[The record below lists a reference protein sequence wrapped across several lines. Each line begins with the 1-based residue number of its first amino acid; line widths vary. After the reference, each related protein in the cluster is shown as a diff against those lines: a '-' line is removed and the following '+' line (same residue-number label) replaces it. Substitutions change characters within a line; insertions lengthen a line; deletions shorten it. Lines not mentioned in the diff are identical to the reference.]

1 VPRITLSDATLRSLA
16 IPQKGQQSYWD
27 ASFKAGSFACRV
39 SRGGTKTFVI
49 KYRRRRYT
57 IGQYPTLS
65 LSEARTEARKL
76 LAEFTL
82 GKVRPQS
89 LSYAKAVELF
99 IEEKEKSRRASTA
112 AAYKGL
118 LNRIG
123 LSGPVAEITHQEVRR
138 RLGRINTSG
147 AYNHRLV
154 ALKVFFN
161 WCHRNRYITDNP
173 TLGFAKQTRP
183 KKKRVLT
190 DDELT
195 AVWNAAE
202 QTEGHFNTIV
212 KLLMLTGQR
221 RNELAAL
228 KGSYYSHNQQTI
240 CLPSELA
247 KNHRE
252 HLFPIGASCAELL
265 SEILKKPQHV
275 SGYIFFVK
283 TISGSPFSAWSKSK
297 KALDKLATIEPWTL
311 HDLRRT
317 FRTGL
322 ARLGVQPQIAER
334 LVNHISARTEMEE
347 VYDEHTYMDEMRD
360 AMNRWEAHLTA
371 LIEKKLAA

>member
-16 IPQKGQQSYWD
+16 IPEKGQQSYWD

-89 LSYAKAVELF
+89 FSFAKAVELF
-99 IEEKEKSRRASTA
+99 IEEKKKSRRASTA
-112 AAYKGL
+112 AAYEGL

-123 LSGPVAEITHQEVRR
+123 LSGPVAEITHQEIRR
-138 RLGRINTSG
+138 RLTRIKTPG
-147 AYNHRLV
+147 AYNHHLV

-161 WCHRNRYITDNP
+161 WCHRNRYVTDNP
-173 TLGFAKQTRP
+173 TLGIAKQTTL
-183 KKKRVLT
+183 KKKRVLA
-190 DDELT
+190 DEELK
-195 AVWNAAE
+195 AVWSAAE
-202 QTEGHFNTIV
+202 QTEGHFGIIV
-212 KLLMLTGQR
+212 KLLILTGQR
-221 RNELAAL
+221 RNEIAAL

-240 CLPSELA
+240 CLPSELT

-252 HLFPIGASCAELL
+252 HTFPIGSLVSALL
-265 SEILKKPQHV
+265 IPLPINHDAWLFPARGKSQ
-275 SGYIFFVK
+275 
-283 TISGSPFSAWSKSK
+283 TPFNGWSKSK
-297 KALDKLATIEPWTL
+297 QSLDKLANIPHWTL

-317 FRTGL
+317 FRTNLG
-322 ARLGVQPQIAER
+322 RLKVRPDIAER

-347 VYDEHTYMDEMRD
+347 VYDQHTYMEEMRD
-360 AMNRWEAHLTA
+360 AMERWERHISSL
-371 LIEKKLAA
+371 LEKKLAA